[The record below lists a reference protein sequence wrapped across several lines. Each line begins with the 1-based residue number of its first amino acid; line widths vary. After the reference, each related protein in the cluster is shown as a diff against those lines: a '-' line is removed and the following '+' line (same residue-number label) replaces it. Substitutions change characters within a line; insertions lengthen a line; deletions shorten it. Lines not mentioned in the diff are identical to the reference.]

1 MAGTMAHL
9 RATAE
14 ELGLPFGER
23 TRTYNSRLAQELGF
37 WAEDCGRGKE
47 FHRAAFAAYF
57 EKGKNLAKLPVLLEL
72 VLESGLPEQ
81 EAEKVVQ
88 HRSYRDKVDRD
99 WEYAR
104 FHGITAVP
112 TFLLGRHRLVGA
124 QKYETLAELLT
135 FCGIAGKKQAGI
147 T

>member
-1 MAGTMAHL
+1 MAQL

-23 TRTYNSRLAQELGF
+23 SRTYNSRLAQELGF
-37 WAEDCGRGKE
+37 WAEERGTGRA

-57 EKGKNLAKLPVLLEL
+57 AHGKNLAQIPVLLGL
-72 VLESGLPEQ
+72 AKDAGLPEE
-81 EAEKVVQ
+81 EAKKVLDL
-88 HRSYRDKVDRD
+88 RSYRDKVDRD

-124 QKYETLAELLT
+124 QKYETLVELLA
-135 FCGIAGKKQAGI
+135 FYGITGRKQADKP
-147 T
+147 

>member
-1 MAGTMAHL
+1 MAHL

-14 ELGLPFGER
+14 ELGLPFCER
-23 TRTYNSRLAQELGF
+23 TRTYNSRLAQELGL
-37 WAEDCGRGKE
+37 WAEGRGRGKE
-47 FHRAAFAAYF
+47 FHRAAFAVYF

-72 VLESGLPEQ
+72 ARESGLPEE
-81 EAEKVVQ
+81 EAREVIL
-88 HRSYRDKVDRD
+88 HRTHRERVDRD

-112 TFLLGRHRLVGA
+112 TFLMSRHRLVGA
-124 QKYETLAELLT
+124 QKYETLAELFT
-135 FCGIAGKKQAGI
+135 FYGIAGKKQAGI